1 MQKAL
6 KELVDKFTAQATSVG
21 DGAIR
26 DMSELGFLQIT
37 KQIKPAKGSYLR
49 FAKDV
54 ILKDYAIPVA
64 KANAPAGEPLSQ
76 TD

>member
-54 ILKDYAIPVA
+54 ILKDYAAQLRKRMLPPE
-64 KANAPAGEPLSQ
+64 NPSQ